1 MPDLKTKSSLSER
14 FSKNLFKIIWRNA
27 LNIIVIATVSATI
40 SFLVATGDIP
50 KLVLAGMIGAF
61 MGGVSALS
69 YSFINPISRKAKQ
82 LAEDQASATVEA
94 IELRVSSILFEKKY
108 FECQALVG
116 EEFRTEGL
124 RPYDGIFIP
133 LLEEVFVPLKLSL
146 STPRTNSNESTKDI
160 LLEIWDVLR
169 RAEREPTFRQIGI
182 LAEGGSG
189 KTMLLKHITY
199 VYSKHQ
205 QQRYKVPKK
214 IPVLLMLREYIHI
227 LTQDIPP
234 SLPELINE
242 YHIPK
247 LPGSE
252 KITASLAWLKAIL
265 RDGRVVIM
273 LDGFDE
279 VPNQCQALVSEWIN
293 LQIRSYPRTIF
304 IIASRP
310 EGYRNGYVEPQ
321 LSTTFWIQP
330 FGLLQQE
337 RFVQQWYFSQEY
349 YARGGGEASLEVE
362 RRARQFADDLIL
374 QISQRSELNSAT
386 QNPLLLTMIA
396 NVYRSSGSLILP
408 QRQTQ
413 IYKAILEL
421 QLSSRPLSKKIDVPL
436 VAQESQFLLQCIALN
451 MTIAGRETMPEE
463 FVVKILETSLVDIA
477 SSINPQSFLKYV
489 SHISGLFV
497 EAETGQYQ
505 FSHRIFQTYLTAI
518 EICVTGQEHLLI
530 EHSEDD
536 SWKEIILLY
545 IDQLQ
550 DPRGF
555 FRKLFP
561 PIANPY
567 VAGNPVQGRLFVGRE
582 DILDRFRELWSNPY
596 QIPSIVLYGH
606 RRMGKT
612 SILRNLSE
620 HLNKGLVVDF
630 NMQRVGHVGSTSGL
644 LYNLALAI
652 YYTLSKN
659 QHIIDEPQESDFLE
673 RNPMTSFD
681 RFLKKVDDVRDRK
694 KIIITIDEFEII
706 ENLIEQS
713 KVDSQILDFWRSL
726 IQTYSWFVLVF
737 AGLHTLNEMTR
748 DYWNPLFGSVQV
760 IPVSYLSKKA
770 TESLIRN
777 PSPNFNLVYTRSA
790 VDLIYNLTYGQ
801 PYLVQH
807 ICHTLVAYFS
817 RERSEK
823 GFERK
828 HEMTPE
834 DIEVVVHMPEFY
846 RNSNAYFDG
855 IWEQAKEVHG
865 EEQIQILN
873 AISQESL
880 SNIELSQKIGV
891 SLEKINTALGILV
904 QHDVI
909 QQQGNSYNYRV
920 ELMRRW
926 VVRKQPRNFPE

>member
-1 MPDLKTKSSLSER
+1 MPDYKKKPSRTER
-14 FSKNLFKIIWRNA
+14 FSENLLESFLQSTSKII
-27 LNIIVIATVSATI
+27 LPVIGSVLITHLIGNSDV
-40 SFLVATGDIP
+40 P
-50 KLVLAGMIGAF
+50 KLVAAGIIGAF
-61 MGGVSALS
+61 SALS
-69 YSFINPISRKAKQ
+69 YSFIYPISKRVKK
-82 LAEDQASATVEA
+82 LSEDQASAA
-94 IELRVSSILFEKKY
+94 IEILEMKLSSSSFEGNY
-108 FECQALVG
+108 LECQALVG
-116 EEFRTEGL
+116 EELRTEGL
-124 RPYDGIFIP
+124 RYEGVFTT
-133 LLEEVFVPLKLSL
+133 LLEEIFVPLELSL
-146 STPRTNSNESTKDI
+146 SASRNNLNESTKDI

-189 KTMLLKHITY
+189 KTVLLKHITY
-199 VYSKHQ
+199 VYSKQQ
-205 QQRYKVPKK
+205 QQRYKVAKK
-214 IPVLLMLREYIHI
+214 IPVLLLLREYIHI
-227 LTQDIPP
+227 LMKDNPP
-234 SLPELINE
+234 NLPELIAE
-242 YHIPK
+242 HHIPK
-247 LPGSE
+247 LPGSK
-252 KITASLAWLKAIL
+252 KIRTMSSSWAEAIL
-265 RDGRVVIM
+265 SDGRAVIM
-273 LDGFDE
+273 LDAFDE
-279 VPNQCQALVSEWIN
+279 VPNKYRNLVSEWIN
-293 LQIRSYPRTIF
+293 FQIRSYPRAIF
-304 IIASRP
+304 IVTSRP
-310 EGYRNGYVEPQ
+310 DGYRNGYVEPQ
-321 LSTTFWIQP
+321 LATTFWIKP
-330 FGLLQQE
+330 FGLVQQE
-337 RFVQQWYFSQEY
+337 QFIQQWYFSQEY
-349 YARGGGEASLEVE
+349 YARGGKGSSDVTH
-362 RRARQFADDLIL
+362 RARQFADDLIS
-374 QISQRSELNSAT
+374 QIRQRPELRSAT

-396 NVYRSSGSLILP
+396 NVYRALGSIVLP
-408 QRQTQ
+408 RRQTQ

-421 QLSSRPLSKKIDVPL
+421 QLSSRPQSKKIDVPFS
-436 VAQESQFLLQCIALN
+436 AQESQVLLQRIALN
-451 MTIAGRETMPEE
+451 MTVEGRETMPKE
-463 FVVKILETSLVDIA
+463 FVIKILETGLDDIS

-505 FSHRIFQTYLTAI
+505 FSHRIFQTYLTAT

-545 IDQLQ
+545 IDQLR

-726 IQTYSWFVLVF
+726 IQTYSWLVLVF

-777 PSPNFNLVYTRSA
+777 PSPTFNLVYTHSA